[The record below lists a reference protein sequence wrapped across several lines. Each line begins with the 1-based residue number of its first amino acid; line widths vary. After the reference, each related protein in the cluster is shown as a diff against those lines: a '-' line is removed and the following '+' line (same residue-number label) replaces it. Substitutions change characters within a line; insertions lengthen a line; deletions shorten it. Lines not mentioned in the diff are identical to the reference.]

1 MSETVHYT
9 GKLKPIYRLPNETFE
24 DLCKR
29 ILKENGYT
37 KLSTW
42 FSTYEEMLS
51 DELYGEYVIVN
62 KNLYQIIEKH
72 NKDTEFDIF
81 NAHLNKDGTID
92 YEIMYYNGGCSFQE
106 AIEYSLENMEDEL
119 ER

>member
-9 GKLKPIYRLPNETFE
+9 GKLKPIHCLQNETFE

-62 KNLYQIIEKH
+62 QKLYQIVKKE

-81 NAHLNKDGTID
+81 NAHKNQDGTID
-92 YEIMYYNGGCSFQE
+92 YEVMYYNGGCSFQE
-106 AIEYSLENMEDEL
+106 ALEYSLENIEE
-119 ER
+119 ERE